1 MRTIPLIVVLA
12 TLAAA
17 ATHAQAPASQPTTAP
32 RYEVVSIKPH
42 NGPGTSTSMMQ
53 RPDGGF
59 TMINMPVRTLITQAY
74 GPAAD
79 VIGLPG
85 WATNNRYDVST
96 TASLPRPPTQDDRR
110 AMMQAMLADRFKV
123 VVHIETRE
131 QPAYDLVF
139 ARSDRRLGR
148 NATPSAVDC
157 EAKAAADRAAAAA
170 ARAAGAAP
178 ALPTLP
184 TRLDPSAPQPEC
196 TVRIAGGRMT
206 GEASPAGLAPMLR
219 MAVGQPVFDKT
230 GYSSTLKFTLEF
242 DPATSVRPDA
252 TPTSDAPSI
261 FSALPDQLGFK
272 LEPSRTTTNVVV
284 VERIEQP
291 SEN

>member
-1 MRTIPLIVVLA
+1 MRSVTLIVVLVA
-12 TLAAA
+12 LAAA
-17 ATHAQAPASQPTTAP
+17 STRAQAPASQPTTAP
-32 RYEVVSIKPH
+32 RFEVVSVKP
-42 NGPGTSTSMMQ
+42 NAGPGTSMSMMQ

-59 TMINMPVRTLITQAY
+59 TMINMQVRTLITQAY
-74 GPAAD
+74 GPVAD

-85 WATNNRYDVST
+85 WATNNRYDVNA
-96 TASLPRPPTQDDRR
+96 TASLPRPATQEDRR
-110 AMMQAMLADRFKV
+110 AMMQAMLADRFKLA
-123 VVHIETRE
+123 VHMETRE

-157 EAKAAADRAAAAA
+157 EAKAAAERAAAAA
-170 ARAAGAAP
+170 ARAAGATP

-184 TRLDPSAPQPEC
+184 PRPDPNAPPPEC
-196 TVRIAGGRMT
+196 SFRSSGGRIS
-206 GEASPAGLAPMLR
+206 GEASPAGLVPMLR

-230 GYSSTLKFTLEF
+230 GYSGTLKFTLEF
-242 DPATSVRPDA
+242 DPATTARPDA
-252 TPTSDAPSI
+252 TPSSDAPSI

-272 LEPSRTTTNVVV
+272 LEPSRTTANVVV

-291 SEN
+291 TEN

>member
-1 MRTIPLIVVLA
+1 
-12 TLAAA
+12 
-17 ATHAQAPASQPTTAP
+17 
-32 RYEVVSIKPH
+32 VS
-42 NGPGTSTSMMQ
+42 
-53 RPDGGF
+53 
-59 TMINMPVRTLITQAY
+59 
-74 GPAAD
+74 D

-85 WATNNRYDVST
+85 WATNNRYDVNT
-96 TASLPRPPTQDDRR
+96 TAALPRPPTQDDRR
-110 AMMQAMLADRFKV
+110 AMMQAMLADRFKLL
-123 VVHIETRE
+123 VHMETRE

-148 NATPSAVDC
+148 NATPSNVDC
-157 EAKAAADRAAAAA
+157 DAKAAA
-170 ARAAGAAP
+170 ARAAAEAARAAGAPP
-178 ALPTLP
+178 ALPTI
-184 TRLDPSAPQPEC
+184 PSPPDRNAPLPEC
-196 TVRIAGGRMT
+196 TVRTGGGRMT

-230 GYSSTLKFTLEF
+230 GYSGTLKFTLEF
-242 DPATSVRPDA
+242 DAATSVRPDA

-291 SEN
+291 TEN